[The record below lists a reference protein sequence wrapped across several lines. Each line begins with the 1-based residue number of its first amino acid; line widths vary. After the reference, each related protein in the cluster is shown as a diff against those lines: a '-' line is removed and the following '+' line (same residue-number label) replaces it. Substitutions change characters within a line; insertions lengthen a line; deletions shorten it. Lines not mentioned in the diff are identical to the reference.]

1 MVEQGDII
9 KIEGIKGKAAVISK
23 TKYNESGKIIA
34 CPIISK
40 HTSSSFLVEFPFDG
54 DIKYIASDSVK
65 QLDIS
70 ARGFRVVGRVPLSA
84 LIVVIDMINA
94 IIELF

>member
-9 KIEGIKGKAAVISK
+9 KVEGIKGTAAVISK
-23 TKYNESGKIIA
+23 TGYNQSGCILA
-34 CPIISK
+34 CPIIAK
-40 HTSSSFLVEFPFDG
+40 RTRSSFLVEFPFEG
-54 DIKYIASDSVK
+54 DIRYIASDSVK

-70 ARGFRVVGRVPLSA
+70 TRGYRVVGQVPLSA